1 MNQKTTKLLY
11 RISTGLL
18 TALMLMSATMYF
30 AQYEMV
36 SEVFTKLGYPT
47 YIIYPLA
54 IAKYLGLIAIWTNFS
69 PKLKE
74 WAYAG
79 FFFDILLA
87 MSAHV
92 NINDGEFIPSSIGL
106 LLVLTSYYFNRKLE
120 KENNQ
125 AEVPVA

>member
-1 MNQKTTKLLY
+1 MNTKTTKLLY
-11 RISTGLL
+11 RITTGLL

-30 AQYEMV
+30 AQYDMV
-36 SEVFTKLGYPT
+36 SEVFGKLGYPT
-47 YIIYPLA
+47 HIIYPLA
-54 IAKYLGLIAIWTNFS
+54 IAKYLGLIAIWTNIS

-87 MSAHV
+87 MAAHI

-106 LLVLTSYYFNRKLE
+106 LLVLSSYYFHRQLE
-120 KENNQ
+120 KESK
-125 AEVPVA
+125 